1 MRAAAEKAAAERAAA
16 ERAAAEKA
24 NAKIAAAVAE
34 PGRTE
39 RPQANENRQKKPA
52 SALVAPA
59 AAPSWRS
66 GRRRTAVALA
76 VVGLLGATGLA
87 SAIGRPSSAS
97 KTVSAPLP
105 KPSADS
111 VAAPAEAAPTPSAPV
126 ESAPKA
132 PAATATAATATAA
145 TKAAATTTPLEP
157 KSDKAAKDTEEDKP
171 VSVPTVPRLATI
183 AVPTINIAP
192 AASKPREI
200 VRADEFV
207 PMAARKGDEAT
218 ARPASNGAAPVDLAT
233 ARREAERAVQAFAT
247 ALSTRDIAA
256 LRRAAPDMPAEVRDR
271 WATTFRDAIRVRADL
286 SVIDVQVDGNVIAA
300 RVRNQ
305 IDVYRPGAARPE
317 KVDAPS
323 MALLVRDST
332 GWRLSTAP

>member
-1 MRAAAEKAAAERAAA
+1 
-16 ERAAAEKA
+16 
-24 NAKIAAAVAE
+24 
-34 PGRTE
+34 
-39 RPQANENRQKKPA
+39 
-52 SALVAPA
+52 
-59 AAPSWRS
+59 
-66 GRRRTAVALA
+66 
-76 VVGLLGATGLA
+76 
-87 SAIGRPSSAS
+87 
-97 KTVSAPLP
+97 VSAPLP

-111 VAAPAEAAPTPSAPV
+111 VAASAEAAPTPSAPV

-132 PAATATAATATAA
+132 PAATATAA